1 MASMV
6 RGPASAI
13 MQIMA
18 QFDWWPEAP
27 GTWVSGNQVWTME
40 QGVRPT
46 RADLKDFSKAIAASV
61 AAAHWREACEERNG
75 RGLKEGPTSP
85 T

>member
-1 MASMV
+1 MPSMV

-13 MQIMA
+13 VQIMA
-18 QFDWWPEAP
+18 PFDWWPEAP
-27 GTWVSGNQVWTME
+27 GIWVSGDQVWTME
-40 QGVRPT
+40 QGVKPT

-61 AAAHWREACEERNG
+61 AAAHWKEAREERHG
-75 RGLKEGPTSP
+75 RGLKDGLTSP